1 MPTTYY
7 VRYLG
12 QPRFRTMLIERS
24 DDNKYWGGDTWVEEV
39 GDAVL
44 YKSLEDAHRDAN
56 EFQRREI
63 ESLARREMTCELRVV
78 VYGEAGATVSVEDV
92 MAYLRKQM
100 QITIDYE
107 SVEADSPLTDCHVRC
122 EVKVAGLK
130 DKRSRRRKS

>member
-1 MPTTYY
+1 MHTTYFVHY
-7 VRYLG
+7 IG
-12 QPRFRTMLIERS
+12 QPRFRRMLIERS

-44 YKSLEDAHRDAN
+44 YKSLEDAHWDAN

-63 ESLARREMTCELRVV
+63 DGLARRELTCELRVV
-78 VYGEAGATVSVEDV
+78 VCGEAGTTVRVEDV
-92 MAYLRKQM
+92 IAYLRKQM

-107 SVEADSPLTDCHVRC
+107 GVEADSPLADCHVRC

-130 DKRSRRRKS
+130 DKRSRRRKT